1 MEKVTLIQHS
11 VLRHSFALLVVCA
24 TAQAVPVVS
33 VPFHAGAGIHSE
45 DQTEAVVL
53 GDIDA
58 DGDVDVIKAN
68 GSGGVIRHLN
78 DGHGDF
84 TVGDRVGSEFN
95 QALSV
100 ALGDI
105 DADGDLDLLV
115 GRVSQ
120 PIRIYLNDGH
130 GDFGAQGIEFSAEQI
145 YARSLA
151 LVDVDADGD
160 LDLAAGGQNAAIKF
174 FRNDSNGRFGA
185 ASQDIGNETSI
196 TMAMAFA
203 DVDGDSDVDLIA
215 VNSGEPVRRYLNDGQ
230 GNFTAKGDEIAP
242 HGHRHSGML
251 GDVDGDG
258 DVDLLTAGIGENE
271 LFINDGY
278 GAFTAKAS
286 GVDNQADGT
295 HSLALGD
302 VDGDGDLDLLSGNYR
317 AANELYLNDGKGH
330 FALSSA
336 SALGAAGEWNCCV
349 AMVDLDGDRDLDAV
363 SVSSA
368 GQDGKTY
375 LNDSGKIPLAVL
387 KNLLA
392 VTPKPATANIVV
404 AAKLATAPL
413 FSAGM
418 LLTADAHGERMA
430 VADIDNDGDT
440 DVVVSRKIE
449 AQSFLTFYRNNGS
462 GELAQASEII
472 ATAADAASSL
482 LFADADGDSKV
493 DLLVGHYQQFNT
505 LHHNN
510 ADGSFVAVGVKIGL
524 NAAWT
529 NDMIASDI
537 DGDGDL
543 DLIAANDG
551 KSKRYLNDG
560 AGHFGSGRGI
570 NREAKASHSIIAM
583 DIDGDNDPDLIL
595 GNDRDS
601 IALYENKG
609 DGTFKA
615 DGDMMFKNSASNW
628 QLSAAD
634 LDGDG
639 DIDLFAGGTS
649 MLTLLNDGQGHF
661 VAGHDLNGA
670 RNYALADVDMDG
682 DADLIT
688 GDYSLPIKLQLN
700 DGHAGWLP
708 VSNPID
714 SANASALVLADMD
727 GDGDRDLLTLSTT
740 KAGLMLYANSIRN
753 GPADERITGKIAAG
767 KPVAEPVVAVV
778 PAAPGTVWGQ
788 WWLAFRKFDEQ
799 YNISGMGLALLL
811 PLLLY
816 FLLRRKND

>member
-1 MEKVTLIQHS
+1 MKKVTLIQHS
-11 VLRHSFALLVVCA
+11 VLRSSFALLMICA
-24 TAQAVPVVS
+24 TAQAAPVVS
-33 VPFHAGAGIHSE
+33 VPFHAGTGIHSE
-45 DQTEAVVL
+45 DQTEAMVL

-58 DGDVDVIKAN
+58 DDDIDVIKAN

-78 DGHGDF
+78 DGHGGF
-84 TVGDRVGSEFN
+84 TVGDRVGSDFN

-100 ALGDI
+100 ALGDV

-120 PIRIYLNDGH
+120 PIRLYLNDGH
-130 GDFGAQGIEFSAEQI
+130 GDFGAQGIEFSAEQV

-160 LDLAAGGQNAAIKF
+160 LDLAAGGQNVAIKL
-174 FRNDSNGRFGA
+174 FRNDGNGRFGA
-185 ASQDIGNETSI
+185 ASQDIGSETAI

-203 DVDGDSDVDLIA
+203 DVDGDSDVDLLA

-230 GNFTAKGDEIAP
+230 GNFSAKGDEIAP
-242 HGHRHSGML
+242 PRYQHSGLL

-258 DVDLLTAGIGENE
+258 DVDMFTAGIGENE
-271 LFINDGY
+271 LFINDGH
-278 GAFTAKAS
+278 GVFTVKAS
-286 GVDNQADGT
+286 GVTNQAEGT
-295 HSLALGD
+295 YSLALGD
-302 VDGDGDLDLLSGNYR
+302 VDGDGDLDLLAGNYR
-317 AANELYLNDGKGH
+317 APNELYLNDGKGY
-330 FALSSA
+330 FSSA
-336 SALGAAGEWNCCV
+336 GSLGAAGEWNCCV
-349 AMVDLDGDRDLDAV
+349 ALADLDGDHDLDV
-363 SVSSA
+363 ISVSAA

-375 LNDSGKIPLAVL
+375 LNDSGKAPQTVL

-392 VTPKPATANIVV
+392 VTPKPAAANSAVV
-404 AAKLATAPL
+404 AKPATEPVFL
-413 FSAGM
+413 AGM
-418 LLTADAHGERMA
+418 LLTSDGHAERMA

-462 GELAQASEII
+462 GELAQTSEII
-472 ATAADAASSL
+472 ATVADAASSL
-482 LFADADGDSKV
+482 LFADVDGDSKV

-510 ADGSFVAVGVKIGL
+510 GDGSFAAAGVKIGL
-524 NAAWT
+524 NAGWT

-543 DLIAANDG
+543 DLIAANRG

-560 AGHFGSGRGI
+560 SGHFGSGRAI

-583 DIDGDNDPDLIL
+583 DVDGDNDADLIL
-595 GNDRDS
+595 GNDSDG

-661 VAGHDLNGA
+661 AAGHELNGA
-670 RNYALADVDMDG
+670 RNYALADVDLDG

-714 SANASALVLADMD
+714 STNASAFVLADMD
-727 GDGDRDLLTLSTT
+727 GDGDRDLLVLPTEKT
-740 KAGLMLYANSIRN
+740 GLMVYANSTYS
-753 GPADERITGKIAAG
+753 GPIDERITRKFSEEKRAAT
-767 KPVAEPVVAVV
+767 PVATGVIL
-778 PAAPGTVWGQ
+778 AAPDTVWGQ
-788 WWLAFRKFDEQ
+788 WWSAFGKFNER

-816 FLLRRKND
+816 FLLRRKNN